1 MRGSRL
7 CQILALRDQCT
18 QSWTHT
24 YRTITY
30 NVKHTTSPQFSLS
43 GHFATRYVGNRL
55 TLIPSATQHA
65 THFQQFLSLHFYGPL
80 IYLETAP
87 GLAFLGFTSHPD
99 AHSKHNKATNSLT
112 DIMLS
117 PHSAS
122 PATVLKSSLQARAIL
137 AKRLATLTTAVTR
150 AMEQLTEVC
159 TRAGYGPQWIRR
171 CITKEKSTF
180 VAFFDSVFVLFYRR
194 IKHSL
199 ASRSHLSA
207 ACIAVQKVSS
217 FCRSTWRCVRT
228 NHFHTDLTDDFSVKE
243 RFVPGLLDLPLRH
256 PNHPDRPI
264 RLSSEHSSFESLRPK
279 TLTNLMQLPIPQL
292 WTRR

>member
-112 DIMLS
+112 DIMS
-117 PHSAS
+117 PRSAS
-122 PATVLKSSLQARAIL
+122 PTTVLRSSLKARAIF
-137 AKRLATLTTAVTR
+137 AKRRATPAEAVTR
-150 AMEQLTEVC
+150 AMEQLTGVY
-159 TRAGYGPQWIRR
+159 TRAGFDPQWIRH
-171 CITKEKSTF
+171 CISK
-180 VAFFDSVFVLFYRR
+180 
-194 IKHSL
+194 
-199 ASRSHLSA
+199 
-207 ACIAVQKVSS
+207 
-217 FCRSTWRCVRT
+217 
-228 NHFHTDLTDDFSVKE
+228 
-243 RFVPGLLDLPLRH
+243 
-256 PNHPDRPI
+256 
-264 RLSSEHSSFESLRPK
+264 
-279 TLTNLMQLPIPQL
+279 
-292 WTRR
+292 